1 MASFAKNSILKLSI
15 WAGVLTACNRP
26 QPAPPMDTPPA
37 STVSIAAVDAA
48 SVQDTSKINSLES
61 ALNQHIALLGTLKRD
76 ESFQEQ
82 SEQLFKYLEDYK
94 STFFTLS
101 ENVIK
106 KADIIM
112 SPDKK
117 LGFISWYWREG
128 TEYNTRC
135 VGIFKTNSGETKV
148 VWLTNDD
155 NNMGTFSK
163 VWSVSTQNTPI
174 YIAQANFSGPN
185 RNAASLGVKLFQ
197 IEGAELKTPNLFPN
211 NASAVSVEFDVR
223 NVDFDKLAPIIEQ
236 TGQMIKIPIVEE
248 DSKQEVFKGAY
259 KIYRFDGTR
268 FQLE

>member
-1 MASFAKNSILKLSI
+1 LPACGRPAPAPVTDTSA
-15 WAGVLTACNRP
+15 LTAI
-26 QPAPPMDTPPA
+26 PAT
-37 STVSIAAVDAA
+37 SVVDAA

-61 ALNQHIALLGTLKRD
+61 ALNQHVALWSALQRD
-76 ESFQEQ
+76 EPFQEH
-82 SEQLFKYLEDYK
+82 SEQLFKYLERYK

-117 LGFISWYWREG
+117 LGFMSWYWREG

-135 VGIFKTNSGETKV
+135 VGVFKTNSGEIKV
-148 VWLTNDD
+148 VWLTNADKD
-155 NNMGTFSK
+155 MGTFSN
-163 VWSVSTQNTPI
+163 VWLGSAQNTPI
-174 YIAQANFSGPN
+174 YITQANFSGHN

-211 NASAVSVEFDVR
+211 DASTVSVEFDVR
-223 NVDFDKLAPIIEQ
+223 DVDFDKLTPIIEQ
-236 TGQMIKIPIVEE
+236 NGQMIKIPIVEE
-248 DSKQEVFKGAY
+248 DSKQQVFKGAY